1 MKKIIT
7 IQHTQAVHHT
17 NGMMGSWTDWGL
29 TDLGKAH
36 AENIGRKL
44 SNELKGQ
51 SWKIYSSDL
60 IRARQTAEPLSWYM
74 GVKIEY
80 LEKLREHNIGEAV
93 GKTRQWAKDNALPV
107 VNPLDDPQFR
117 GAETWRELWNRVV
130 KLYGEIIADKAE
142 NIILVSHGGTLRVW
156 QAVWL
161 DSEMSEFNRFGS
173 PGGVSFMEL
182 TDNGERVITRL
193 NDMSYIEGVRL

>member
-1 MKKIIT
+1 M
-7 IQHTQAVHHT
+7 
-17 NGMMGSWTDWGL
+17 
-29 TDLGKAH
+29 GKAH

-44 SNELKGQ
+44 SDELKRQ
-51 SWKIYSSDL
+51 TYKIYSSDL
-60 IRARQTAEPLSWYM
+60 LRAKQTAEPLARHM

-93 GKTRQWAKDNALPV
+93 GKTRQWAKENALPV

-117 GAETWRELWNRVV
+117 GAETWRELWNRVEE
-130 KLYGEIIADKAE
+130 LYRVIIADEAE

-161 DSEMSEFNRFGS
+161 DSEISEFNRFGS

-182 TDNGERVITRL
+182 TDNGERVIKRL
-193 NDMSYIEGVRL
+193 NDMSYIEDEEL